1 MFAFGFGGIFVI
13 TQMHGLGWPR
23 WVRAP
28 VLAAYVA
35 GVLAV
40 YGALGWER
48 LAEVV
53 RIPFIDYAAVFALAG
68 LIGGA
73 LGLIR
78 LVRPSRPEAAVRT
91 RDVRRHRVFPSGCFR
106 RLTDRAG
113 YGAARRSSKS
123 VSMRSRRN
131 ARKSSTWSMP
141 PTAALHR
148 KLPRAQFGS
157 SQDGTSRGGGTTRH
171 PSP

>member
-13 TQMHGLGWPR
+13 TQMHGLSWPR
-23 WVRAP
+23 WMRGL

-78 LVRPSRPEAAVRT
+78 LIRPATGDANRVPTVGT
-91 RDVRRHRVFPSGCFR
+91 RRH
-106 RLTDRAG
+106 A
-113 YGAARRSSKS
+113 
-123 VSMRSRRN
+123 
-131 ARKSSTWSMP
+131 
-141 PTAALHR
+141 
-148 KLPRAQFGS
+148 
-157 SQDGTSRGGGTTRH
+157 
-171 PSP
+171 